1 MIATITN
8 SIVESFVICKQK
20 AYLELVDR
28 TGVPT
33 QFELQLETIFTHML
47 EEFRRSVKNQ
57 TITRVRHL
65 TNRSQ
70 GLLGFVEACLPGM
83 PIILLSE

>member
-8 SIVESFVICKQK
+8 SIVECFVICKQK

-33 QFELQLETIFTHML
+33 QFELQVETIFTHML
-47 EEFRRSVKNQ
+47 D
-57 TITRVRHL
+57 
-65 TNRSQ
+65 
-70 GLLGFVEACLPGM
+70 
-83 PIILLSE
+83 